1 MTTMPE
7 SRQTAVLGGGC
18 FWCLEAVFDQLAG
31 VQSVESGYAGG
42 RTANPTYEA
51 VCSGAPGMPRS
62 SGSRFDPAV
71 LSFRD
76 LLRVFFSIHDPT
88 TRDRQGNDIG
98 TQYRSVIF
106 CQTPEQKSD
115 AEAVIAELTRDG
127 IWPAPIVTEIA
138 GAATFYPA
146 ESYHQE
152 YFERNGRQP
161 YCQAVVA
168 PKVAKFRKQ
177 FVDRAEALARSGRRA
192 NQPPPAS
199 AAPTDQNT
207 GASPSVDPT
216 APNTSGTANVEAL
229 MIDMRTP
236 AASPIL
242 PGRRDAVQQRHHH
255 RLRAAERQPQ
265 RERQD
270 HQRAGARHE
279 REQRIGGGGDE
290 QRRRQHLEF
299 GEAPRDPRHHQAH
312 DERRRGERREDDADA

>member
-1 MTTMPE
+1 MSSMPLSVSDVGVDAAVPARDYRTASSARDGTSRGVSFGPARATKSRERAANRAILTNRRSEELLTMTTMSE
-7 SRQTAVLGGGC
+7 STQTAVLGGGC

-42 RTANPTYEA
+42 RGANPSYEA
-51 VCSGAPGMPRS
+51 VCSGATGHAEVVRI
-62 SGSRFDPAV
+62 RFDPAV

-106 CQTPEQKSD
+106 CQTPEQQSD
-115 AEAVIAELTRDG
+115 AQAVIAELTAEE
-127 IWPAPIVTEIA
+127 IWSAPIVTEIA

-177 FVDRAEALARSGRRA
+177 YVDRLKR
-192 NQPPPAS
+192 
-199 AAPTDQNT
+199 
-207 GASPSVDPT
+207 
-216 APNTSGTANVEAL
+216 
-229 MIDMRTP
+229 
-236 AASPIL
+236 
-242 PGRRDAVQQRHHH
+242 
-255 RLRAAERQPQ
+255 
-265 RERQD
+265 
-270 HQRAGARHE
+270 
-279 REQRIGGGGDE
+279 
-290 QRRRQHLEF
+290 
-299 GEAPRDPRHHQAH
+299 
-312 DERRRGERREDDADA
+312 